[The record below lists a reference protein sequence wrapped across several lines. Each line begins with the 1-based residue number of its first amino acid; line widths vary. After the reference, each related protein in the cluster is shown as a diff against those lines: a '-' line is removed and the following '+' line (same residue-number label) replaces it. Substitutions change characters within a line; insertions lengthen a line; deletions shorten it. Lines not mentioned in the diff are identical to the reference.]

1 MFRHRTHSNCFS
13 STPAASA
20 ECGSKASHPSI
31 SAHAS
36 AWAVLAAK
44 AESSKLV
51 RPEQVGPKISV
62 SAPRGKPPA
71 SESIS
76 AMPVETVS
84 TTWRS
89 RYVNGA
95 ATRPARASSTLERK
109 IARFAA
115 IADLGEEIG
124 SYKFRFF
131 FAQEKFST
139 NLPRLSTLRVQRSLP
154 CERSAKR
161 FIANR
166 RRRGVE
172 KWRVG
177 VFLHPNGN

>member
-51 RPEQVGPKISV
+51 RPEQAGPKISV

-76 AMPVETVS
+76 AIPVETVS

-95 ATRPARASSTLERK
+95 ATRPARASSTVERK
-109 IARFAA
+109 VARFAA

-124 SYKFRFF
+124 DLQSSLF
-131 FAQEKFST
+131 
-139 NLPRLSTLRVQRSLP
+139 LRLREILYELLVVVNPQS
-154 CERSAKR
+154 SAELLCKKSVKR

-166 RRRGVE
+166 RRGR
-172 KWRVG
+172 R
-177 VFLHPNGN
+177 